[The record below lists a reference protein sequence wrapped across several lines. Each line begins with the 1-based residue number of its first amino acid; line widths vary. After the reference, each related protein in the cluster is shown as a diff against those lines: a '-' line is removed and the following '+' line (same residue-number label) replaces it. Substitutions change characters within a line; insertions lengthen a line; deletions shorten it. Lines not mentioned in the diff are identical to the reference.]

1 MRAPLAQWLSGGR
14 HLPYNGGSVFLKHGG
29 SGPKLL
35 LVHGTPIGAF
45 DWHLAWPHLCDCFS
59 VMAPDLPGMG
69 LSAGF
74 EFDNTG
80 SVVRW
85 AAFLEHLVAT
95 EGWTNFFVVAHGL
108 GVPVVQELLARDNLA
123 RLPRIGGA
131 VFLNGLLFPDE
142 WRPLFRERLWQTR
155 VAGLLRL
162 TMRKAS
168 FGRGVADLFGTVSPA
183 TGDMVD
189 DLYDLAGANGLQRYT
204 HQTTVE
210 ATASLSRNKL
220 RVASMLNS
228 KIPLRFVSGEADK
241 RLGQRMSQRYRLVSP
256 NADVV
261 RLAEVGHWP
270 QLEVPR
276 LVVGYIAQKLLY
288 IRRRGASSAPV
299 TR

>member
-1 MRAPLAQWLSGGR
+1 MRASLAQWLSGGR
-14 HLPYNGGSVFLKHGG
+14 HLPYNGGSVFLKQGG

-35 LVHGTPIGAF
+35 LVHRTPIGAF

-74 EFDNTG
+74 EFDNSA
-80 SVVRW
+80 SVVQW
-85 AAFLEHLVAT
+85 VAFLEHLVRA

-108 GVPVVQELLARDNLA
+108 GVPVVQELLARDDRA
-123 RLPRIGGA
+123 RLPRIGGV

-142 WRPLFRERLWQTR
+142 WRPLLRERLMQTR

-162 TMRKAS
+162 RTDKAS
-168 FGRGVADLFGTVSPA
+168 FGRGVSDLFGTVSPA
-183 TGDMVD
+183 TGDMVND
-189 DLYDLAGANGLQRYT
+189 FHDLAGATGIQRYA

-210 ATASLSRNKL
+210 ATASLSRSDL
-220 RVASMLNS
+220 RVASMLNTT
-228 KIPLRFVSGEADK
+228 IPLRFVSGEADK

-288 IRRRGASSAPV
+288 IRRRRTSTASV
-299 TR
+299 LR